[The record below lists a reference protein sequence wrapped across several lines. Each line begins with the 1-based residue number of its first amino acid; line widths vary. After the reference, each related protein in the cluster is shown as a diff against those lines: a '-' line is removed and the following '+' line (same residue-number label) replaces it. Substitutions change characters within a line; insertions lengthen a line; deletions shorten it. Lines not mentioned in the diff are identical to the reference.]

1 MVPNLISAPHFFGPL
16 EIWTPRSLN
25 LEKYY
30 PQEIWF
36 QYENHQIAFSCGSKL
51 LGAQKS
57 QGPNFL
63 GTKFFREQI
72 SWGPK
77 KSGAKMRS
85 GTISVTAKKKG
96 LTPLCIYAAFR
107 RSRAHL
113 TFMMKMHVP

>member
-16 EIWTPRSLN
+16 EIWTPRSLV
-25 LEKYY
+25 LEKYD